1 MHHRICYTYIGMG
14 LLLIVVA
21 LFFEI
26 DHEDRP
32 LVRKH
37 YLLTLCKTNSKMKK
51 VRLRLGNGLY
61 CGGDKPVHVCAY
73 VRIRFGRVE
82 YVREHCRSFPNMR
95 LAA

>member
-1 MHHRICYTYIGMG
+1 
-14 LLLIVVA
+14 
-21 LFFEI
+21 
-26 DHEDRP
+26 
-32 LVRKH
+32 
-37 YLLTLCKTNSKMKK
+37 MKK